1 MCAATVAASAGYPDM
16 EPSAH
21 SDDPH
26 LVDRVGWLRAAV
38 MGANDGIVSVASLIV
53 GVAAADPSTR
63 AILIAGAAGLA
74 AGAMSMAAGEYVSV
88 SSQADLENADIA
100 REKQALLDDPAG
112 EEAELAEIY
121 VARGLSEATA
131 RQVARELTE
140 SDALGAHVRDEL
152 GLTEGQEA
160 QPLLAA
166 FASALTFSTFA
177 AIPLVAAM
185 LAPAAALIPVVVIVT
200 LIALTGLGALG
211 AIAGGASIGPAALRV
226 VVWGGLAMAV
236 TAGVGR
242 LFGVAV

>member
-1 MCAATVAASAGYPDM
+1 M
-16 EPSAH
+16 EKPSAH

-53 GVAAADPSTR
+53 GVAAAEPSTR
-63 AILIAGAAGLA
+63 AVLIAGAAGLA

-88 SSQADLENADIA
+88 SSQSDLENADIE
-100 REKQALLDDPAG
+100 RERQALVDDPVG
-112 EEAELAEIY
+112 EETELAEIY
-121 VARGLSEATA
+121 VARGLSDATA

-140 SDALGAHVRDEL
+140 NDALAAHVRDEL
-152 GLTEGQEA
+152 GLTEEQAA

-166 FASALTFSTFA
+166 FASAVTFSAFA

-185 LAPAAALIPVVVIVT
+185 LAPAAMLIPVVVIVT